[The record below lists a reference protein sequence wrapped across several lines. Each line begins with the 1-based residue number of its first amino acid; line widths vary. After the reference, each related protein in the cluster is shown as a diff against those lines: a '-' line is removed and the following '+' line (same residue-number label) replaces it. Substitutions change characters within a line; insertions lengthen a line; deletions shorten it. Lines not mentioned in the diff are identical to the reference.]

1 MPLLYFSKMTNWE
14 KHILT
19 EEWFENCSKLEHT
32 ELPSVACYSIK
43 DFTVSEFEKI
53 MTMPFE
59 RALQLYFP
67 NI

>member
-1 MPLLYFSKMTNWE
+1 MPLLYFSRMTNWE

-19 EEWFENCSKLEHT
+19 EEWFQNSTKPEYKD
-32 ELPSVACYSIK
+32 LPSVACYSIK

-53 MTMPFE
+53 MTIPFE
-59 RALQLYFP
+59 RALHIYFP